1 MFPIPVSAPLAF
13 FSAMRAPAQARSA
26 GGDKHA
32 PHAPRLPV
40 TQVSNAMPSPDA
52 GAHSGS
58 GTRSATCS
66 AASPPSGGKAD
77 FRRLAE
83 ARGWPLASGSTDGLK
98 ALRQQVLAAAV
109 PAAPVGARPTLPTW
123 ILEACTEMYHSEM
136 TRFLSEGHYAPD
148 VLHAIH
154 QELRDSLL
162 VEAGMLITDPQ
173 PEHLDPL
180 GRDMDVA
187 YASYKRDNTAKLK
200 SLQTNISKEHKGA
213 VSSYM
218 KEIETALARATTLEA
233 LEREHRRIQ
242 GSAQKGLREAIHRRI
257 GADEPVEFHQKALDA
272 EIDEYWRNTVAP
284 RAKDAL
290 DVPGSAAPGGL

>member
-77 FRRLAE
+77 FQRLAD
-83 ARGWPLASGSTDGLK
+83 ARGWCLASESTDGLK

-109 PAAPVGARPTLPTW
+109 PAAPVGARPALPTW

-136 TRFLSEGHYAPD
+136 KRFLSEGHYAPG

-173 PEHLDPL
+173 PGHLDPL
-180 GRDMDVA
+180 GRDMDLA

-200 SLQTNISKEHKGA
+200 TLQGIISKEQKRA
-213 VSSYM
+213 MFSYM
-218 KEIETALARATTLEA
+218 AQIETVLAQPTPREA

-242 GSAQKGLREAIHRRI
+242 QEAQEGLRKAIHDRV
-257 GADEPVEFHQKALDA
+257 DEGEPITAHQEVLDA